1 MEKIYPNKLQIN
13 DEIRVLSP
21 SSSIKRVNTEAD
33 NEQLVKYFEKL
44 GYKISYSRHI
54 DEMDEMNSAS
64 IKSRVED
71 LHEAFRDPQVKM
83 ILTSIGG
90 FNSNELLPYLDYN
103 LIKKNPKIL
112 CGYSDIT
119 ALQNAIFAKTGLVT
133 YSGPA
138 YSSFKMKELQE
149 YQLNAWLA
157 AMTKHSY
164 NLNPSEFYSSD
175 EWFIPE
181 KPRNLKENEW
191 TEYSS
196 GKASGTAIVGNLNT
210 FNLLQGTQYM
220 PQVDDAIL
228 FIESAEE
235 NDAFDFARNLASLL
249 QVYPEPAAVI
259 IGRFPK
265 ESDMSEDTLHYILNK
280 HSILQSIP
288 VIYNV
293 NFGHTQPIFTFP
305 IGGTVAINTAALS
318 LSVVQG

>member
-119 ALQNAIFAKTGLVT
+119 ALQKDR
-133 YSGPA
+133 
-138 YSSFKMKELQE
+138 K
-149 YQLNAWLA
+149 
-157 AMTKHSY
+157 
-164 NLNPSEFYSSD
+164 
-175 EWFIPE
+175 
-181 KPRNLKENEW
+181 
-191 TEYSS
+191 
-196 GKASGTAIVGNLNT
+196 
-210 FNLLQGTQYM
+210 
-220 PQVDDAIL
+220 
-228 FIESAEE
+228 
-235 NDAFDFARNLASLL
+235 
-249 QVYPEPAAVI
+249 
-259 IGRFPK
+259 
-265 ESDMSEDTLHYILNK
+265 
-280 HSILQSIP
+280 
-288 VIYNV
+288 
-293 NFGHTQPIFTFP
+293 
-305 IGGTVAINTAALS
+305 
-318 LSVVQG
+318 SVV